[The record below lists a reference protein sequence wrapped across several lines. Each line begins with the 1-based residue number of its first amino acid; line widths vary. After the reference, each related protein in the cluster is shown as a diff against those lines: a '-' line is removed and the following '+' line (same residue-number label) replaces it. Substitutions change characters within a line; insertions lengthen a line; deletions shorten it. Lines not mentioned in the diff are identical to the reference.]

1 MIKKLILIGI
11 FIFSSCKKES
21 KTILIEQRQFYYPV
35 LKGKDINPVLRI
47 DVIKADSL
55 ELSNLSEII
64 ISTAGTSNLSTIE
77 SISLYYNKLNDSI
90 LTKESELLTSVTEIS
105 DHTSLKVD
113 VDLKYRTNY
122 FWVSYKLKDSTN
134 INNLVSAECKKVI
147 TNYGETTAQRLDSP
161 KKLRLGVAVRKHGDD
176 AVETYRIPAL
186 VTTNKGTLLGA
197 YDVRR
202 QGGRDLQGDIDIGI
216 SRSTD
221 KGVTWSPMA
230 IALDRG
236 EWANL
241 PQKYNGISDANL
253 LVNRTNNDVFVSAL
267 WMHGVIN
274 TEGKWLEGMTQDS
287 TAWNH
292 QWRNKG
298 SQPGFGIKQTSQFL
312 IAKSSDDGRTWEEP
326 INITKMCKKEE
337 WWLFA
342 PAPGNGITL
351 KDGTLVIPTQGRDK
365 EGVPFS
371 NITYSKDDGETW
383 KTSEPAYTSTTEC
396 AIVQL
401 EDGSLMLNMR
411 DNRNREEKGEKNG
424 RAIFTTDN
432 LGETWK
438 EHHTSHGTLPEPVC
452 MASLYKHEYT
462 ENGQEKSLLLFSNP
476 NMKEGR
482 YNITIKT
489 SLDNGE
495 TWPEKYW
502 ILIDEGRGRGYSSLT
517 SVDEGTIGI
526 LYESS
531 QADMTFQKVLLKD
544 ILNRP

>member
-1 MIKKLILIGI
+1 MIKKLFLIGI

-21 KTILIEQRQFYYPV
+21 KAILVEQQQFYYPV

-55 ELSNLSEII
+55 EIPNLSKII
-64 ISTAGTSNLSTIE
+64 INTKGTSNLNSIE
-77 SISLYYNKLNDSI
+77 SISLYYHKLNDS
-90 LTKESELLTSVTEIS
+90 LLTRESKLLTRTTEIS
-105 DHTSLKVD
+105 GHISFNVD

-122 FWVSYKLKDSTN
+122 FWLSYTLKDVTN
-134 INNLVSAECKKVI
+134 ISKVVSAECEKVI
-147 TNYGETTAQRLDSP
+147 TNHGEAIAQRLERP

-176 AVETYRIPAL
+176 AVDTYRIPAL
-186 VTTNKGTLLGA
+186 VTTNKGTLLAA

-202 QGGRDLQGDIDIGI
+202 QRSRDLQGDIDIGI

-221 KGVTWSPMA
+221 KGSTWYPMT

-236 EWANL
+236 EWGNL
-241 PQKYNGISDANL
+241 PEKFNGISDANL

-274 TEGKWLEGMTQDS
+274 AEGKWLEGMTQDS
-287 TAWNH
+287 IEWNH
-292 QWRNKG
+292 QWKNKG
-298 SQPGFGIKQTSQFL
+298 SQPGFGVKQTSQFL

-351 KDGTLVIPTQGRDK
+351 KDGTLVMPTQGRDK
-365 EGVPFS
+365 AGVPFS
-371 NITYSKDDGETW
+371 NITYSRDNGKTW
-383 KTSEPAYTSTTEC
+383 KTSEPAYTSTTES
-396 AIVQL
+396 AIIQL
-401 EDGSLMLNMR
+401 DDGSLMLNMR
-411 DNRNREEKGEKNG
+411 DNRNAKEKGERNG

-438 EHHTSHGTLPEPVC
+438 EHHTSHGTLPEPRC

-476 NMKEGR
+476 NTKEGR

-502 ILIDEGRGRGYSSLT
+502 ILLDEGWGRGYSSLT
-517 SVDEGTIGI
+517 SVNDGTIGI

-531 QADMTFQKVLLKD
+531 QADITFQKILLDD
-544 ILNRP
+544 ILNKP